1 MAMHSGTSREKL
13 AGGVLLGAAASG
25 LVAAALGG
33 AGTAGAT
40 CASIS
45 GIGRDYTLA
54 LPAFHWTHGM
64 FQSPSPSVPG
74 KIAPTVLITSTM
86 SPRLLLL

>member
-1 MAMHSGTSREKL
+1 MHSGTSRQKL
-13 AGGVLLGAAASG
+13 AGDVLLGAVASG
-25 LVAAALGG
+25 LAAAPGG
-33 AGTAGAT
+33 AGSASAT

-54 LPAFHWTHGM
+54 LPAFHRSHGM

>member
-1 MAMHSGTSREKL
+1 VRTPYSAAPFGRT
-13 AGGVLLGAAASG
+13 GAAWTAAWAVQTGLECLLSG
-25 LVAAALGG
+25 LRRA
-33 AGTAGAT
+33 
-40 CASIS
+40 IS

-54 LPAFHWTHGM
+54 LPAFHWSHGM